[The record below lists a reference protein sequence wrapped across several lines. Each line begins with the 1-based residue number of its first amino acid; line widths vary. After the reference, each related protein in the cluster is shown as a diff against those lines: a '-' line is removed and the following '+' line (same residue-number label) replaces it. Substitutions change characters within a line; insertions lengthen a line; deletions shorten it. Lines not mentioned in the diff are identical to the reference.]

1 MARPPHPAIS
11 SFGGDLIRWVHPR
24 RINGYMATDV
34 PPRPRHLVHH
44 HRQATEAR
52 MDERVGKPI
61 DVAYNGIIR
70 FLLYLMVKAIGGL

>member
-1 MARPPHPAIS
+1 
-11 SFGGDLIRWVHPR
+11 
-24 RINGYMATDV
+24 
-34 PPRPRHLVHH
+34 
-44 HRQATEAR
+44 